1 MLNLPQLDIEKYL
14 SSSFKFILNS
24 FPDLIHILKSIFGF
38 VIGISIPVSLM
49 LFIGII
55 YCVERLKEI
64 RRYEER
70 ELYGP
75 PEEKKDEVVED
86 TKADKVMAERW
97 DRVTKYVESDNE
109 NDLRQA
115 ILEADVM
122 LGDLLN
128 KLGYRGQGIGEQLKR
143 ANKGD
148 FKTLDDAWEAH
159 KIRNEIAHS
168 GSEYKFTQLEARRV
182 IAMYRKVFEEF
193 FHI

>member
-14 SSSFKFILNS
+14 SSLFKFTLNS
-24 FPDLIHILKSIFGF
+24 IPDLIYIIKSIFGF
-38 VIGISIPVSLM
+38 VIAISIPVSLM

-75 PEEKKDEVVED
+75 PEENNVEKIED
-86 TKADKVMAERW
+86 NKADKIMAERW
-97 DRVTKYVESDNE
+97 DRVTKYIESNNE